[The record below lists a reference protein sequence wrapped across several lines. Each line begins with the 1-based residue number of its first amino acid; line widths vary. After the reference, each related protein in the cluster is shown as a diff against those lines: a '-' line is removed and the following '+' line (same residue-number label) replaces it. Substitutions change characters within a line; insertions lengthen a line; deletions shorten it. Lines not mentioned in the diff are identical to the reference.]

1 MKTAPHSQPQL
12 DWLYSTQL
20 FGIKL
25 GLHNAHRLLG
35 ELGLPPAGMKFIH
48 VAGTNGKGSTCA
60 FIHSIL
66 KAAGINAGLF
76 TSPHLVHFGE
86 RIRDTRGMI
95 TPGEIEN
102 GIARLRGL
110 VRHWD
115 PLPTFF
121 ELAFAL
127 AIDWFARRGLEW
139 VVLETGLGGRL
150 DATNAIMPVVTVI
163 TPIGWDHMQI
173 LGDTLGKIASEKAG
187 IIKPGIPF
195 VTQTQSPE
203 ALDVLLAAAR
213 EKSAPLSL
221 VTHPC
226 GLPLGL
232 AGPHQGWNA
241 ALALAAIHAA
251 GLDLAPGILAAGL
264 RQVEW
269 PGRFHRIRP
278 QLILDGAHNLD
289 AARVLAE
296 TWREQ
301 FTDQRA
307 VIVFGAV
314 AGKDIA
320 AILHELAPLAAEW
333 HLTHF
338 DSPRALG
345 AEELKSILGPSSVP
359 VFCHPDLPTAL
370 ASIPPSTP
378 SLITGSLYLV
388 GEALA
393 TLHQAGADYQRSWQ

>member
-1 MKTAPHSQPQL
+1 MKTTPHSQPQL

-25 GLHNAHRLLG
+25 GLDNVHRLLG
-35 ELGLPPAGMKFIH
+35 ELGLPAAGMKFIH

-60 FIHSIL
+60 FIQSIL

-95 TPGEIEN
+95 TPDEIEN

-110 VRHWD
+110 VCHWD
-115 PLPTFF
+115 PHPTFF

-195 VTQTQSPE
+195 VTQAQAPE

-213 EKSAPLSL
+213 EKCAPISL
-221 VTHPC
+221 VTQPC
-226 GLPLGL
+226 SLPLGL

-241 ALALAAIHAA
+241 ALALAAIRAA
-251 GLDLAPGILAAGL
+251 GLDLAPNILATGL
-264 RQVEW
+264 QQVEW
-269 PGRFHRIRP
+269 PGRFQRIRP
-278 QLILDGAHNLD
+278 QVILDGAHNLD

-301 FTDQRA
+301 FPDQRA
-307 VIVFGAV
+307 VMVFGAV

-320 AILHELAPLAAEW
+320 AILNELDPLAAEW

-338 DSPRALG
+338 DSPRALD
-345 AEELKSILGPSSVP
+345 AEELKSILGPRSVP
-359 VFCHPDLPTAL
+359 VFCHPDLSTAL
-370 ASIPPSTP
+370 SSIPESTP

-388 GEALA
+388 GQVLA
-393 TLHQAGADYQRSWQ
+393 TLHQESGVYQRSWQ